1 MRRRPGLG
9 EYIERRLGRGATTQ
23 LRNLLVR
30 PLGAAS
36 FSQFWRYWNPVYGY
50 FLSYYAYRPLRL
62 VFPRPVA
69 VLLTFVGCG
78 FVLHDLVGWAV
89 AGHARFPEMTAMF
102 ALFGVGVVLSD
113 ALRLDLAHYP
123 FTVRAFVNA
132 GCIAASVATV
142 HVLAPAGASA
152 AQSSPTSIRPAARS
166 SMHGRIAYNSKRGD
180 IWVMRA
186 DGAHRRRVTRGPR
199 GKVDF
204 DPDFSPDGKR
214 IVFRS
219 ERGRQPPDPYGVG
232 YNAIFV
238 VRLDGTHLRQI
249 NPRSG
254 GLFPTWSPRGNE
266 IAFSGA
272 ATGNPMV
279 DDIEL
284 MSPSGTN
291 VRDLGVPGEEA
302 MWSPDGS
309 RIAYASHRGD
319 GNWAV
324 WVMGANGSSPR
335 QLTFPVLTPPA
346 GMNGDST
353 GAWSPDG
360 SKIVYSSVIAGDREL
375 YVMNVDGS
383 DKRRI
388 THWHGG
394 DAPNAWLPD
403 GRIVFAH
410 FARSAPLPRWYLI
423 RADGTALRSLP
434 WLYGASDPLDW
445 WTAHP

>member
-1 MRRRPGLG
+1 MEGQSLKGRPTLS
-9 EYIERRLGRGATTQ
+9 
-23 LRNLLVR
+23 
-30 PLGAAS
+30 AS
-36 FSQFWRYWNPVYGY
+36 I
-50 FLSYYAYRPLRL
+50 
-62 VFPRPVA
+62 A
-69 VLLTFVGCG
+69 VLAGLIATSLAIVY
-78 FVLHDLVGWAV
+78 VLGPW
-89 AGHARFPEMTAMF
+89 
-102 ALFGVGVVLSD
+102 
-113 ALRLDLAHYP
+113 
-123 FTVRAFVNA
+123 
-132 GCIAASVATV
+132 
-142 HVLAPAGASA
+142 GASA
-152 AQSSPTSIRPAARS
+152 ALSSSASVRPAARS
-166 SMHGRIAYNSKRGD
+166 SMHGRITYTSKGGD

-186 DGAHRRRVTRGPR
+186 DGAHRRRVTRAR

-232 YNAIFV
+232 YDAIFV
-238 VRLDGTHLRQI
+238 VRIDGTRLRQI

-272 ATGNPMV
+272 ATGNPQV

-284 MSPSGTN
+284 MTPTGKN
-291 VRDLGVPGEEA
+291 IRDLGVPGEEA

-324 WVMGANGSSPR
+324 WVIGADGSSPR

-346 GMNGDST
+346 GMNGDGT

-360 SKIVYSSVIAGDREL
+360 RRIVYSSVTDGDREL
-375 YVMNVDGS
+375 YVMNADGS

-388 THWHGG
+388 TRWRGG
-394 DAPNAWLPD
+394 DSPNAWLPD

-410 FARSAPLPRWYLI
+410 SARSAPLPRWYLI
-423 RADGTALRSLP
+423 RADGTGLRSLP
-434 WLYGASDPLDW
+434 WLNGASDPLDW